1 MSVEANVRGGYASRM
16 KTFLSISGVVWC
28 ALCGSLSA
36 QSLFE
41 KHERFLTP
49 PQSYVCYRTAG
60 EITIDGKLD
69 EPSWENAEETAEF
82 VDISGE
88 GFPNPKYRTTAKM
101 LWDDE
106 FLYVA
111 AEMEEPDLR
120 ASLTEHDSIIY
131 RDNDFEVFLDPDG
144 DGKNYFEIEINAFG
158 TVFDLMLDKPYRVGG
173 NFLMQWNCP
182 GLKTAVCCTGTLNNA
197 SDCDSGWVVEMAIP
211 RKALSLN
218 FDNPL
223 LSGKCWRVNF
233 SRVQWLKKG
242 RPEENWV
249 WSPTGKIDMHMPDR
263 WGYVFFSNA
272 KVGDRSAPSA
282 CFAPPCPQGIYKLLW
297 AMFYEQREKIARERN
312 CLRTPE
318 QFFLTEK
325 ETRDLPEGT
334 KLSVEATQTTFRII
348 ADVPSAKK
356 RYSVDEQ
363 GEFRVEEL
371 APRRVKN
378 WVWLRIDK
386 TLSDE
391 DWRKRFELLRKC
403 GIAAALFEGYD
414 ENIYRLCQASGMEAH
429 YWRWTLNRTEFLETH
444 PEWYAVNRLGES
456 SVDKPAYVDYYR
468 FLCPSRPEIAETLA
482 ESYLA
487 DAHLRYVDGVHL
499 DYIRVP
505 DVVLPVNLWKNYGI
519 EQTREHPQ
527 YDYCYCEHCR
537 TAFKQKTGKDPLTLE
552 FPMES
557 QSWLNFRYDAIG
569 SVANTIARRVK
580 SKGKFISAAVF
591 PGPAMARRMVR
602 QNWGNWV
609 LDAFF
614 PMIYNGFYNEGADW
628 IGRSVK
634 ESVEAVSGRAEIYA
648 GLMFPDIKNDFEAC
662 LDAAFDNG
670 ASGVSFFDGPDE
682 AHLLR
687 LKAYLEKRGFDAG
700 NEF

>member
-1 MSVEANVRGGYASRM
+1 M
-16 KTFLSISGVVWC
+16 KTFFSISGAVWC

-49 PQSYVCYRTAG
+49 PQSYVCYRAAG
-60 EITIDGKLD
+60 EINIDGTLD
-69 EPSWENAEETAEF
+69 ESSWKNAKETAAF

-88 GFPNPKYRTTAKM
+88 GFPDPKYRTTAKM

-173 NFLMQWNCP
+173 NFLTQWNCP
-182 GLKTAVCCTGTLNNA
+182 GLKTAVRCTGTLNDD
-197 SDCDSGWVVEMAIP
+197 SDRDSGWVVEMAIP

-223 LSGKCWRVNF
+223 QSGKCWRVNF

-263 WGYVFFSNA
+263 WGYVFFSDS

-282 CFAPPCPQGIYKLLW
+282 CFAPPCPQAIYKLLW
-297 AMFYEQREKIARERN
+297 AMFYEQRENIARERN
-312 CLRTPE
+312 CLRSPE

-325 ETRDLPEGT
+325 ETRDLPAGT
-334 KLSVEATQTTFRII
+334 RLSVEATQTTFRII

-386 TLSDE
+386 KLSDD
-391 DWRKRFELLRKC
+391 DWRKRFELLREC

-414 ENIYRLCQASGMEAH
+414 ENIYRLCQASGLEAH

-456 SVDKPAYVDYYR
+456 SVEKPAYVDYYR
-468 FLCPSRPEIAETLA
+468 FLCPSRSEIAETLA
-482 ESYLA
+482 ESYLS

-499 DYIRVP
+499 DYIRMP

-537 TAFKQKTGKDPLTLE
+537 ASFKQKTGKDPLTLE

-557 QSWLNFRYDAIG
+557 QSWLNFRYDSIG
-569 SVANTIARRVK
+569 TVANTIARRVK

-591 PGPAMARRMVR
+591 PGPTMARRMVR
-602 QNWGNWV
+602 QDWGNWV

-634 ESVEAVSGRAEIYA
+634 ESVEAVNGRAEIYA
-648 GLMFPDIKNDFEAC
+648 GLMFPDIKNDFETC

-682 AHLLR
+682 AYLHR
-687 LKAYLEKRGFDAG
+687 LKAYLEKRGFDAAP
-700 NEF
+700 EF